1 MKLNISCVLHF
12 YIKNIYV
19 YTRSYTG
26 PEICIKITYM
36 KKKVILQWLYF
47 INSYRYQNIMILHFS
62 CKKDYYLLRNE
73 FSKNRTKTT
82 IITIIR
88 NVYYLPSKIEIGSLL
103 KCDVKFY
110 HFS

>member
-1 MKLNISCVLHF
+1 
-12 YIKNIYV
+12 
-19 YTRSYTG
+19 
-26 PEICIKITYM
+26 
-36 KKKVILQWLYF
+36 
-47 INSYRYQNIMILHFS
+47 MILHFS

-88 NVYYLPSKIEIGSLL
+88 NVYNYYILYMIIYYLYYYIIYYLPSKIEIDSLL